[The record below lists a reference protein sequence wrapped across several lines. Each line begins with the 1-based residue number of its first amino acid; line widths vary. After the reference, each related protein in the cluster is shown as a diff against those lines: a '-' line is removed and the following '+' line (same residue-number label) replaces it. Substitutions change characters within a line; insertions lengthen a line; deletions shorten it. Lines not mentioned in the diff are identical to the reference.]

1 MYDGGGGIMDCGFD
15 GLLGLLGLVV
25 RLGGD
30 REEAEYGMTQ
40 SEDGV
45 VNQISL

>member
-1 MYDGGGGIMDCGFD
+1 MYDGGGGITDCGLD

-30 REEAEYGMTQ
+30 REEPEYGVTH